1 MKTTLLNVLTA
12 LALVGQGSC
21 TPAASLDKRY
31 AQEDGG
37 IKYKVFE
44 HAATGSKTKIVSNS
58 GICETTPGV
67 NQHSG
72 YFSVEITA
80 CVAIHGADFLY
91 FWQGHYLQT
100 AL

>member
-1 MKTTLLNVLTA
+1 LL
-12 LALVGQGSC
+12 
-21 TPAASLDKRY
+21 
-31 AQEDGG
+31 EDNG

-72 YFSVEITA
+72 YFSVGT
-80 CVAIHGADFLY
+80 
-91 FWQGHYLQT
+91 YLFEFSVS
-100 AL
+100 L

>member
-1 MKTTLLNVLTA
+1 MKTALLNVLTA

-31 AQEDGG
+31 LQEDGG

-72 YFSVEITA
+72 YFSVGKCSIEYSY
-80 CVAIHGADFLY
+80 FLSNR
-91 FWQGHYLQT
+91 GHDQAPT
-100 AL
+100 